1 MAPDQK
7 VPVSVVTGFLGSGK
21 TTLINHI
28 LTGEH
33 GKKVAVI
40 ENEYGEVGVDDALV
54 MDTKEEIFEMN
65 NGCICCTVRGD
76 LIRILTKLLKRKN
89 KFDHILIET
98 TGLADPAPVA
108 QTFFVDEDLKHSLR
122 LDAIITVVDSK
133 HILLHLDEEKPD
145 GVVNESIQQVAFAD
159 KILLNKTDLVSEE
172 EKQHVIRRIQSINRT
187 TEIIECQHSKV
198 DLDRILGLQSFDLE
212 KILSMDPAFLKVPG
226 EHSHHHGHH
235 HHDHDHGHE
244 HEDGDCKQCADGDH
258 DHEHHHHHHGEKE
271 EDCAKCAAGDTDH
284 AHHTHKHDSRVSS
297 VGIECEGA
305 LDMRRLN
312 EWLSTLLQEKGADIY
327 RSKGI
332 LNIAGTDDKF
342 VFHGVHM
349 MLQFGSSAEGLGR
362 PWQPDEKRVNRVVFI
377 GKDLNR
383 KELNDGFRSCM
394 ADAKEQGAAA
404 SNGDAA

>member
-1 MAPDQK
+1 MAADQK

-108 QTFFVDEDLKHSLR
+108 QTFFVDEDLKHALR

-133 HILLHLDEEKPD
+133 HILLHLDEVKPD

-172 EKQHVIRRIQSINRT
+172 EKKHVIRRIKSINKT
-187 TEIIECQHSKV
+187 SEIIECRHSQV
-198 DLDRILGLQSFDLE
+198 DLGRILGLQSFDLE
-212 KILSMDPAFLKVPG
+212 KILSMDPEFLKVTG
-226 EHSHHHGHH
+226 SLV
-235 HHDHDHGHE
+235 
-244 HEDGDCKQCADGDH
+244 C
-258 DHEHHHHHHGEKE
+258 
-271 EDCAKCAAGDTDH
+271 
-284 AHHTHKHDSRVSS
+284 
-297 VGIECEGA
+297 
-305 LDMRRLN
+305 M
-312 EWLSTLLQEKGADIY
+312 LSGPAC
-327 RSKGI
+327 
-332 LNIAGTDDKF
+332 F
-342 VFHGVHM
+342 
-349 MLQFGSSAEGLGR
+349 LGR
-362 PWQPDEKRVNRVVFI
+362 F
-377 GKDLNR
+377 
-383 KELNDGFRSCM
+383 SCGHPGP
-394 ADAKEQGAAA
+394 KTWRRA
-404 SNGDAA
+404 SAWTQSSSR

>member
-1 MAPDQK
+1 MAPADK

-122 LDAIITVVDSK
+122 LDSILTVVDSK
-133 HILLHLDEEKPD
+133 HIVMHLDEEKPD
-145 GVVNESIQQVAFAD
+145 GVINESIQQVAFAD
-159 KILLNKTDLVSEE
+159 KILLNKVDLVSEA
-172 EKQHVIRRIQSINRT
+172 EKAEVIDRIKAINRT
-187 TEIIECQHSKV
+187 SEIIECTQARV

-212 KILSMDPAFLKVPG
+212 KILSMDPAFLTVEE
-226 EHSHHHGHH
+226 EHHHHHHGHDH
-235 HHDHDHGHE
+235 GHDHG
-244 HEDGDCKQCADGDH
+244 DCAQCAAGDH
-258 DHEHHHHHHGEKE
+258 DHEHHHHHDHEHEHGEEGCKE
-271 EDCAKCAAGDTDH
+271 CAAGDKD
-284 AHHTHKHDSRVSS
+284 HTHHGHKHVHDSRVSS

-305 LDMRRLN
+305 LDMQRLN

-349 MLQFGSSAEGLGR
+349 MLQFGSSREGLGK
-362 PWQPDEKRVNRVVFI
+362 PWQPGEKRYNRVVFI

-383 KELNDGFRSCM
+383 KELNEGFRSCM
-394 ADAKEQGAAA
+394 ADEAAA
-404 SNGDAA
+404 NGGEA